1 MQSERP
7 IFVLFDAVG
16 TIIYPD
22 PGVLSVYHQFGKQ
35 HGSQLSIEVISTRFS
50 LLRRKLFQ
58 SEMTGDSTQHD
69 LSRFEFPSSQQIE
82 QQLWRDLVQQL
93 FTDMADSN
101 SLFEQLWKHFANPGH
116 WRVYEDVQC
125 CWESLQEKGIGIGIA
140 SNFDHRLVPICN
152 ALGLNEKNSRLFFS
166 ADLGFRKPDL
176 RFYRA
181 IEHSLSSESLL
192 MVGDD
197 YINDYVAPRLCGW
210 QSLQLVRQKKRQTTE
225 SMDSLSE
232 LTERVN

>member
-35 HGSQLSIEVISTRFS
+35 HGSQLSIEVITKRFS

-69 LSRFEFPSSQQIE
+69 LPQFEFPSSQQIE

-93 FTDMADSN
+93 FTDISDSN

-116 WRVYEDVQC
+116 WRVYEDVPC
-125 CWESLQEKGIGIGIA
+125 CWESLKEQGIGIAIA
-140 SNFDHRLVPICN
+140 SNFDRRLVPICN
-152 ALGLNEKNSRLFFS
+152 ELGLNENNSRLFFS
-166 ADLGFRKPDL
+166 ADLGFRKPDP

-181 IEHSLSSESLL
+181 IEQSLPSEPLL

-210 QSLQLVRQKKRQTTE
+210 QSLQLVRQKKRRTTD
-225 SMDSLSE
+225 SIDSLSG
-232 LTERVN
+232 LTERL

>member
-22 PGVLSVYHQFGKQ
+22 PDVLSVYHQFGRQ

-58 SEMTGDSTQHD
+58 SEMTGDSTQHA

-93 FTDMADSN
+93 FTDIADSK
-101 SLFEQLWKHFANPGH
+101 SLFEQLWEHFANPGH
-116 WRVYEDVQC
+116 WRVYEDVSS
-125 CWESLQEKGIGIGIA
+125 CWKSLQEQGIGIAIA
-140 SNFDHRLVPICN
+140 SNFDRRLEPICHE
-152 ALGLNEKNSRLFFS
+152 LGLNGEKCQLFCS

-181 IEHSLSSESLL
+181 IEQSLPFQSLL

-210 QSLQLVRQKKRQTTE
+210 QSLQLVRQKKRRTTD
-225 SMDSLSE
+225 SIDSLSE
-232 LTERVN
+232 LIEQL